1 VNIHSGVRPEPGPV
15 VMHYRGGTAVTQQS
29 GDGGVSYVVADQ
41 TSFALG
47 VTSAAFKGF
56 KRDRWFFTKANF
68 AEDSDRS
75 GSCLS
80 AYSY

>member
-1 VNIHSGVRPEPGPV
+1 
-15 VMHYRGGTAVTQQS
+15 
-29 GDGGVSYVVADQ
+29 VADE

-47 VTSAAFKGF
+47 VTSNAFRGF

-68 AEDSDRS
+68 AEDSDRDA
-75 GSCLS
+75 SCLA